1 MGFPKNHHF
10 GVFWGYHH
18 LRKHPCTRFQSL
30 EAQVDRWPGAIVM
43 AKQTIYSML
52 LLHVSLAFA
61 TKAKEVFSAEDPQA
75 ALRKLKS
82 ESLPQAW
89 VFCVILLRLEFSTRQ
104 KQIRGRV

>member
-1 MGFPKNHHF
+1 MENPIKMDDL
-10 GVFWGYHH
+10 GVPLF
-18 LRKHPCTRFQSL
+18 RKHPCTRFQSL

-82 ESLPQAW
+82 ESLPQACF
-89 VFCVILLRLEFSTRQ
+89 FCVILLRLEFSTRQ
-104 KQIRGRV
+104 KQIRGQV